1 MPKWETNPKVR
12 LCGETHPELGT
23 PGVEATPEQDASSS
37 EGQKMEL
44 IKDFHDGFLNWIMQ
58 QGSW

>member
-1 MPKWETNPKVR
+1 MR

-44 IKDFHDGFLNWIMQ
+44 IKNFHDGFLNWIMQ